1 MILFYHSLQN
11 AHFIKLLRRPLTG
24 SLHSSN
30 KDEKTT
36 VRSSRTGGEHMPLQ
50 QAKHTSYHDHNSIA
64 HDAIREKFRRYTE
77 AMLDPMNNR

>member
-1 MILFYHSLQN
+1 
-11 AHFIKLLRRPLTG
+11 
-24 SLHSSN
+24 
-30 KDEKTT
+30 
-36 VRSSRTGGEHMPLQ
+36 MPLQ